1 MCENS
6 DLHFDVKS
14 WSLVVIFRGPSNQE
28 TVELPATL
36 DLDARRHTD
45 TLQGAN
51 KRMLHV
57 QILARVELNPKTR
70 MTARLL
76 KCNAEGT

>member
-1 MCENS
+1 M
-6 DLHFDVKS
+6 
-14 WSLVVIFRGPSNQE
+14 
-28 TVELPATL
+28 ELPATL

-76 KCNAEGT
+76 KCNAEEPDRSSHSRRSLGA